1 MTREQAIDFLINR
14 PYKFGHLLG
23 FTKLKPIHNEWIRRM
38 IKGKNDETLQASRG
52 TYKTTCDSIALAL
65 ICILLPNKRTLFMR
79 KTDTDVKEVIKQ
91 VQKILLDPHTQ
102 VFVQA
107 IYGVNLKLMVQSA
120 TEVSTNLTTDI
131 KGTSQLV
138 GIGLGSSLTGKHFDY
153 IFTDDIVN
161 INDRI
166 SKAERDRTKLIYQE
180 LQNVKNRGGRIFNT
194 GTPWH
199 QDDAFSIMP
208 DADKYDCYTMC
219 KHGVLT
225 LDEINAIK
233 ERMTAS
239 LFSANYE
246 LRHIASEDVI
256 FSEPETG
263 AEQSMVFNG
272 TAHLDSAFY
281 GEDYTAFTVMAYK
294 GGKFYVFGKIW
305 RKHVQDCYGDI
316 LGLYQALLCDKL
328 WNESNADK
336 GMVAKELKQLGI
348 RVATYNESMNK
359 HIKIV
364 TYLKAIWKDII
375 FVDGTD
381 DEYIDQICDYTEN
394 AEHDD
399 APDSAACLAR
409 LLYRKANRPEYQS
422 IFDSY
427 KGIGGAI

>member
-1 MTREQAIDFLINR
+1 MLTRDQAIDFMLNK
-14 PYKFGHLLG
+14 PTKYAKLLG
-23 FTKLKPIHNEWIRRM
+23 FDKLTDLHADWIIDMVRGRE
-38 IKGKNDETLQASRG
+38 DATLMAHRSS
-52 TYKTTCDSIALAL
+52 YKTTCVSISLAE
-65 ICILLPNKRTLFMR
+65 IMILLPRLRTMFMR
-79 KTDTDVKEVIKQ
+79 KTDADIKEVIKQ
-91 VQKILLDPHTQ
+91 VQKILSDPHTLYL
-102 VFVQA
+102 VQC
-107 IYGVNLKLMVQSA
+107 IYGVNLTLQTKTA
-120 TEVSTNLTTDI
+120 NEIATNLTADVR
-131 KGTSQLV
+131 GTSQLV
-138 GIGLGSSLTGKHFDY
+138 GIGTGGSLTGKHFDR
-153 IFTDDIVN
+153 IFTDDIIN

-180 LQNVKNRGGRIFNT
+180 LQNIKNRDGRIFNT
-194 GTPWH
+194 LTPWH
-199 QDDAFSIMP
+199 KDDASILMP
-208 DADKYDCYTMC
+208 PAKRFTCYDTGLM
-219 KHGVLT
+219 T
-225 LDEINAIK
+225 EDDIETIK
-233 ERMTAS
+233 ERMTPA
-239 LFSANYE
+239 LFAANYE
-246 LRHIASEDVI
+246 LRHIASEDVL
-256 FSEPETG
+256 FDDPETG
-263 AEQSMVFNG
+263 ADVANILNG

-364 TYLKAIWKDII
+364 TYLKAIWKDIV